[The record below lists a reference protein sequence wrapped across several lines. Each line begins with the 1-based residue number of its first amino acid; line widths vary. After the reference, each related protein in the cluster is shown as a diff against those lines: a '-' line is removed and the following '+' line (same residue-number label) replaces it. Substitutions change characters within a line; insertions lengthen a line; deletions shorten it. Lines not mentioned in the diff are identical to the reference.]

1 MTTRA
6 PAHPAAATFPWPAAG
21 AFVLV
26 WSSGYIAGPAG
37 VAAIEPFSLLAMRFA
52 LATALLLPFTWWR
65 RGPLRIDRSTLVRVF
80 LVGLV
85 MNAVQFGFMYVAFAA
100 GLGATLGAL
109 LHSLSPVLTVVL
121 AGLLLGEQVR
131 RLQVVGLTI
140 GVAGVLL
147 VLGPDIQGAGGP
159 LGLTFGLLGMLTLSL
174 GTMGQRWIPPT
185 VDPWWSASLQ
195 FAVSLPVCLVL
206 GLTLEGTSPVH
217 DPVAGAIAVGFLAIV
232 NSIVGLI
239 LLGAVVRGG
248 GAGSASSV
256 FFLSPPVTAV
266 MAWVVLGETL
276 GLRELAGL
284 VIAVT
289 GVAIAVTRRR
299 GVRLVRARR
308 RGRTAATDSVGWS
321 RD

>member
-1 MTTRA
+1 MTTRST
-6 PAHPAAATFPWPAAG
+6 AHPEPTTFPWPAAG

-37 VAAIEPFSLLAMRFA
+37 VAAVEPFSLLAMRFG
-52 LATALLLPFTWWR
+52 LAAAVLIPLTWWR
-65 RGPLRIDRSTLVRVF
+65 RGPLRIDRPTLVRVC

-109 LHSLSPVLTVVL
+109 LHSLSPVLTVVF
-121 AGLLLGEQVR
+121 AGLLLGERVR

-147 VLGPDIQGAGGP
+147 VLGPDIEGAGGAV
-159 LGLTFGLLGMLTLSL
+159 GLTCGLLGMLALSF

-195 FAVSLPVCLVL
+195 FAVSLPVCLLL

-217 DPVAGAIAVGFLAIV
+217 DPVAAVIVVGLLAIV

-248 GAGSASSV
+248 GASAASSV

-266 MAWVVLGETL
+266 MAWIVLGDTL
-276 GLRELAGL
+276 DLRELVGL

-289 GVAIAVTRRR
+289 GVAIAVGRR
-299 GVRLVRARR
+299 GTRLSS
-308 RGRTAATDSVGWS
+308 AA
-321 RD
+321 

>member
-1 MTTRA
+1 MTTR
-6 PAHPAAATFPWPAAG
+6 PTEHPTPTSFPYPVAG

-37 VAAIEPFSLLAMRFA
+37 VEAVEPFSLLAMRFA
-52 LATALLLPFTWWR
+52 LATALLVPLTWWR
-65 RGPLRIDRSTLVRVF
+65 RGRLRIDRATLVRVC

-121 AGLLLGEQVR
+121 AGLLLGERVR
-131 RLQVVGLTI
+131 PLQVVGLTI

-147 VLGPDIQGAGGP
+147 VLGPDVQGAGGVV
-159 LGLTFGLLGMLTLSL
+159 GLTCGLLGMLALSL

-195 FAVSLPVCLVL
+195 FAVSLPVCLAL
-206 GLTLEGTSPVH
+206 GLALEGTSPVR
-217 DPVAGAIAVGFLAIV
+217 DPVGGAIAVGFLAIV

-248 GAGSASSV
+248 GAGAASSV

-266 MAWVVLGETL
+266 MAWLVLGDTL
-276 GLRELAGL
+276 GPRELAGL

-289 GVAIAVTRRR
+289 GVAIAIGRRR
-299 GVRLVRARR
+299 
-308 RGRTAATDSVGWS
+308 DS
-321 RD
+321 R